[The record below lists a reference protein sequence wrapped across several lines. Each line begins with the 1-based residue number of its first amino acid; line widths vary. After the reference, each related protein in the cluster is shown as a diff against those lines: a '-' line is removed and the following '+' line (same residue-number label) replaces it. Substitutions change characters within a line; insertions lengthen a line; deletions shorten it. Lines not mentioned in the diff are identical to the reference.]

1 MDDFKSWLVA
11 NIEVVLI
18 ILTVLMLVVVGFLL
32 IPKFLAGNEIY
43 GTSFFMMLMVI
54 GILCTILVSCI
65 RNGFLSFVAL
75 SIFVGLLVLG
85 GTQESSIECEPDG
98 VEVVDR
104 NQVAVDMADNDVDE
118 LFSQAAER
126 FRWSWLI
133 WISVIAFPFGIY
145 TSVYANQNF
154 DDVVSRRFLYRNSN
168 VSVFEVRWKYTFNR
182 FYAGFMTVFALGLEL
197 ILIIILRP

>member
-11 NIEVVLI
+11 NIEVILI
-18 ILTVLMLVVVGFLL
+18 ILTVLFLAIAGFLL
-32 IPKFLAGNEIY
+32 IPKSDGGNDMYLA
-43 GTSFFMMLMVI
+43 SFVAMVMTI
-54 GILCTILVSCI
+54 GGLCATLVFCI
-65 RNGFLSFVAL
+65 RNGFLAFVVL
-75 SIFVGLLVLG
+75 SIFVGGLVLAG
-85 GTQESSIECEPDG
+85 MKESHAEGEKDRIG
-98 VEVVDR
+98 VVGQ
-104 NQVAVDMADNDVDE
+104 NQVIHDTETELDI
-118 LFSQAAER
+118 LFSQAADR
-126 FRWSWLI
+126 FHWSWLI
-133 WISVIAFPFGIY
+133 WVSVIAFPFGIY